1 MNKSHYHY
9 GRRCGRREMMPIAAL
24 MRVSTE
30 QGSVCEFFAPRVNL
44 LKVVCGRRPSRNPEW
59 RGRGMQLCVS
69 AAPPA
74 LLVSCVA
81 F

>member
-24 MRVSTE
+24 MRVSTDL
-30 QGSVCEFFAPRVNL
+30 SVNCPCEFAEA
-44 LKVVCGRRPSRNPEW
+44 VCGRRPSRNPEW